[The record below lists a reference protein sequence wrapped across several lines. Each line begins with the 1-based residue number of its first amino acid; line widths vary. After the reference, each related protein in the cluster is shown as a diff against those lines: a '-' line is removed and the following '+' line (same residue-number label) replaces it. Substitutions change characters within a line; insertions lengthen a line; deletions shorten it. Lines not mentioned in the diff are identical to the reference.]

1 MNYRTDVTLGSL
13 DWKRTG
19 YARIVRKLV
28 DLILVVFLLSGC
40 STASTQYKSRP
51 FFLTEEDVTTH
62 GRKAWYDRI
71 VEIDPGGADFA
82 VAPDYQQAPPKKIA
96 VLPFTDLGQG
106 EFVVDK
112 LPLLP
117 RSDQERARWGWS
129 HANNLRR
136 AFAGDLATREFTLR
150 PLLATDAVL
159 AERGITDFDKL
170 SSVSPMEIGR
180 WLHADAVVYGEVV
193 DYEAYYL
200 FLVAAWRVTARI
212 RVVSTR
218 DGHEIF
224 SCTDTRYSTNV
235 APAIDPIDIVLN
247 SALNVLEL
255 RDITLARAEAEVGR
269 EIVLRLPVAGRN
281 VSDFKAEAIE
291 QEGSL

>member
-1 MNYRTDVTLGSL
+1 MLG
-13 DWKRTG
+13 
-19 YARIVRKLV
+19 IVRKLV
-28 DLILVVFLLSGC
+28 ELMLLAFLVAGC

-71 VEIDPGGADFA
+71 IEVDPGSAEFA
-82 VAPDYQQAPPKKIA
+82 VARDYQQGPPKKIA
-96 VLPFTDLGQG
+96 VLPFTDLGEG
-106 EFVVDK
+106 KFVVDK
-112 LPLLP
+112 VPLLP

-136 AFAGDLATREFTLR
+136 AFAGDLATREFTLI

-159 AERGITDFDKL
+159 ADRGITDFDKL
-170 SSVSPMEIGR
+170 SAVSPMEIGR

-193 DYEAYYL
+193 DYEAYYGFL
-200 FLVAAWRVTARI
+200 FATWRVTARI
-212 RVVSTR
+212 RMVSTG
-218 DGHEIF
+218 DGHELF
-224 SCTDTRYSTNV
+224 SCIDTRYSTNV
-235 APAIDPIDIVLN
+235 TPAIDPIDIVLN

-281 VSDFKAEAIE
+281 VSDFKTEAIE
-291 QEGSL
+291 QDGSL